1 MDPVRKQSVYLKTL
15 FFLFFVG
22 LGISSPYFGIFYKH
36 VIVSADGTPAIG
48 LIGLIFFVMPLVS
61 LVANLPAG
69 ILADKFHSGKH
80 LITIFCFGVAL
91 FTVLIGLVG
100 EDFAHGWT
108 ANGKFIY
115 IFALL
120 FFLNCSFYPI
130 MPMLDAETLLFL
142 NRHSRREFYGAYRLW
157 GTYGWSVSSILMGVL
172 LFFFRHDPLIF
183 YCAALAFAVLGFA
196 SWSGIEAMPSAAP
209 IIIPWNHMKKDILF
223 RWFLL
228 FIFLHGVVTTSSFTY
243 TGYFFDDVLKTP
255 LEIGFILGT
264 WTIFEIPVM
273 MFSRELIDRF
283 GNRWLIVSG
292 LLLSG
297 VRLLLFSFFTLET
310 PFVWKWAAAL
320 LQGPGFGLSQLGII
334 DFVDRR
340 AHPAMRAT
348 YLSITTVARMSLAS
362 ALGGILGSVLIER
375 WGGAFLM
382 QFCGWVT
389 IALILFFVFLVR
401 GQDRQG
407 SFP

>member
-1 MDPVRKQSVYLKTL
+1 V
-15 FFLFFVG
+15 
-22 LGISSPYFGIFYKH
+22 
-36 VIVSADGTPAIG
+36 
-48 LIGLIFFVMPLVS
+48 
-61 LVANLPAG
+61 
-69 ILADKFHSGKH
+69 
-80 LITIFCFGVAL
+80 
-91 FTVLIGLVG
+91 
-100 EDFAHGWT
+100 
-108 ANGKFIY
+108 
-115 IFALL
+115 
-120 FFLNCSFYPI
+120 
-130 MPMLDAETLLFL
+130 
-142 NRHSRREFYGAYRLW
+142 

-196 SWSGIEAMPSAAP
+196 SWSGIEAKPAAAP
-209 IIIPWNHMKKDILF
+209 IIIPWNHLKKDILF

-348 YLSITTVARMSLAS
+348 YLSITNVARMSLAS

-389 IALILFFVFLVR
+389 IAMIVFFALLFRRYDRR
-401 GQDRQG
+401 GN
-407 SFP
+407 SA

>member
-1 MDPVRKQSVYLKTL
+1 MNPVQKQSLYLKTL
-15 FFLFFVG
+15 FFLFFIG

-36 VIVSADGTPAIG
+36 VLVSADGTPAIG

-61 LVANLPAG
+61 LVANIPAG

-80 LITIFCFGVAL
+80 LITTFCFGVSLFAL
-91 FTVLIGLVG
+91 LIGLIG
-100 EDFAHGWT
+100 EDFARHWSV
-108 ANGKFIY
+108 NGKFIY
-115 IFALL
+115 IFVLL
-120 FFLNCSFYPI
+120 FFLNCFFYPI

-142 NRHSRREFYGAYRLW
+142 NKHFRREFYGVYRLW
-157 GTYGWSVSSILMGVL
+157 GTYGWSVSSILMGLL
-172 LFFFRHDPLIF
+172 LFYFRHDPLIF
-183 YCAALAFAVLGFA
+183 YCAALAFAVLGFS
-196 SWSGIEAMPSAAP
+196 SWSGIEARPAAAP
-209 IIIPWNHMKKDILF
+209 IIIPWDHLKKDILF

-255 LEIGFILGT
+255 LEIGLILGT
-264 WTIFEIPVM
+264 WAIFEIPVM

-297 VRLLLFSFFTLET
+297 IRLILFSYFTLEA

-320 LQGPGFGLSQLGII
+320 LHGPGFGLSQLGII

-348 YLSITTVARMSLAS
+348 YLSIATVARMSLAS
-362 ALGGILGSVLIER
+362 ALGGILGSMVIEQ

-382 QFCGWVT
+382 KFCGWVT
-389 IALILFFVFLVR
+389 IAMIVFFTLLFRRYDQR
-401 GQDRQG
+401 GKSD
-407 SFP
+407 